1 MRRASGSAL
10 IIAIIAMLVVTVI
23 GVALV
28 RFTQHEVAGAKA
40 SERRQVLY
48 TCADA
53 ARRLLE
59 AKFHAL
65 NGPPPDSILLL
76 GTVSDDGVTATDLAP
91 PIDGPEGRLR
101 ALGGH
106 INDDPLSLTVKQVEP
121 LDPSALGPSQQV
133 VNIGS
138 RILGTSGMGTPL
150 RVVVHCQEG
159 GDPDDPT
166 SGRQLEME
174 FGIRWGL

>member
-10 IIAIIAMLVVTVI
+10 LIAVISMLVVTVI

-40 SERRQVLY
+40 AERRQLLQ

-53 ARRLLE
+53 ARRMLE

-65 NGPPPDSILLL
+65 GGPQPESILPL
-76 GTVSDDGVTATDLAP
+76 GTVSDDGVTPTDYAP
-91 PIDGPEGRLR
+91 PIDGPDGRMR

-106 INDDPLSLTVKQVEP
+106 INDDPLALTVKQVEP

-150 RVVVHCQEG
+150 KVTVHCQEG
-159 GDPDDPT
+159 DFEDER